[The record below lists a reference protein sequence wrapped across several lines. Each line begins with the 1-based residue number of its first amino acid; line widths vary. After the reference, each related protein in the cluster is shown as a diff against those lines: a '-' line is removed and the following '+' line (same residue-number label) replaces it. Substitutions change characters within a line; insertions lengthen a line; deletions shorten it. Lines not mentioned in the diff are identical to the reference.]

1 MPETQTP
8 PPPFGQIVAVAQRA
22 LSAALDGLLGEAGT
36 TFQRWAALNMLAARG
51 SAPLDAL
58 RREVAEA
65 LQADERSIAELFDQL
80 ESDGLI
86 QTAGDRGA
94 PDGTRIELT
103 AGGETLHRS
112 LRESIGR
119 LSARI
124 LGGLDPHDIGTT
136 IRTLREV
143 TERAQSLPTGQPAR
157 T

>member
-103 AGGETLHRS
+103 AGGET
-112 LRESIGR
+112 
-119 LSARI
+119 
-124 LGGLDPHDIGTT
+124 
-136 IRTLREV
+136 
-143 TERAQSLPTGQPAR
+143 PTGGPTRSPQPRCCRRSAAR
-157 T
+157 SRSITGR